1 MGHSYTGSDYE
12 IAKLK
17 RRHEQEARE
26 REAEAEKR
34 QASIRKKLA
43 DRIVNVCIDT
53 TVNQII
59 RPGPKP
65 EERECYEMANELRA
79 TKEQMVELVAEVLR
93 ISKEED

>member
-1 MGHSYTGSDYE
+1 MGHSFHNTTSADE
-12 IAKLK
+12 SRW
-17 RRHEQEARE
+17 RREQ
-26 REAEAEKR
+26 AEKAA
-34 QASIRKKLA
+34 QEEKAVNDARKKLA

-79 TKEQMVELVAEVLR
+79 MKDQLIATVADVLR
-93 ISKEED
+93 ISEEED